1 MRIRLEEQ
9 LQQLNLEMI
18 KMGVL
23 CEDAINNSIDILF
36 DAGSDAEKK
45 KRKYK
50 EVRRAD
56 SEIDHKERELDEDS
70 AAAAAGGFRSENRVL
85 RLEDDFGF

>member
-36 DAGSDAEKK
+36 DAGSYAEKK

-56 SEIDHKERELDEDS
+56 R
-70 AAAAAGGFRSENRVL
+70 
-85 RLEDDFGF
+85 

>member
-45 KRKYK
+45 TL
-50 EVRRAD
+50 
-56 SEIDHKERELDEDS
+56 SIS
-70 AAAAAGGFRSENRVL
+70 
-85 RLEDDFGF
+85 